1 MKPTKSP
8 DQTSFNNFI
17 FWGSIVMLVSLFYW
31 WRSNVFSV
39 FPFNYDEGIHL
50 ILGKLWAAGYSP
62 YREIFVSYPPFFLW
76 SLGIP
81 WKIFSQAGALRLLMV
96 TYALAGVLAV
106 IYLGLVYNSRLAGLS
121 AGVILSFTPTFF
133 VPSFAIM
140 TEVPSIS
147 IAVAAIALAEKYR
160 RCGKNIAGVEVGFG
174 PC

>member
-1 MKPTKSP
+1 MKPTKNP

-81 WKIFSQAGALRLLMV
+81 LKIFNQAGALRLLMV

-106 IYLGLVYNSRLAGLS
+106 IYFLFLHLPL
-121 AGVILSFTPTFF
+121 
-133 VPSFAIM
+133 
-140 TEVPSIS
+140 
-147 IAVAAIALAEKYR
+147 
-160 RCGKNIAGVEVGFG
+160 
-174 PC
+174 